1 MLDQL
6 ETLAQTARTEL
17 DRLNTGEALDAWNSK
32 YIGRKGEIPQML
44 RRVGELPKEERPAFG
59 QRANQLR
66 QELEAAYEQKAAVI
80 KAAEM
85 EQTLAPPANRLFPHF
100 FATLSFGA
108 L

>member
-17 DRLNTGEALDAWNSK
+17 AQITTGDALSAWNSK

-44 RRVGELPKEERPAFG
+44 RRVSELPKEERPAFG

-66 QELEAAYEQKAAVI
+66 QELEVAYEAKATAI

-85 EQTLAPPANRLFPHF
+85 ERRRP
-100 FATLSFGA
+100 
-108 L
+108 